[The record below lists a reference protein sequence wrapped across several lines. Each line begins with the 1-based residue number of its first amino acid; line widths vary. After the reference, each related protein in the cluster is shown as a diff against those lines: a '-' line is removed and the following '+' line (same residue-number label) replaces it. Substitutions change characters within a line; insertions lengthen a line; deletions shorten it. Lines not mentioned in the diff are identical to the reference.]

1 MTTDHHRKIELQSA
15 ADFTYLYANTVALS
29 RQKLDLHLPPSTN
42 PNDGPDPMRER
53 VRELVDEYITRTFT
67 SASSSISING
77 LDSTSPEFPFPAA
90 FTAPTEQVEYEAY
103 DGKLAARV
111 TSLYAQLESLTTTV
125 AQLRRDAPGRA
136 AKAYAE
142 QLRRAIQEDENED
155 KEGQGDGEV
164 QEEEEEG
171 LKEESQQS
179 AEGEDGEEGN
189 RDTEMPD
196 VDANAES
203 RKTETTRRRPMTR
216 SRAKLEVSLGTE
228 HEAERWRR
236 GEMAEVY
243 EDALRTL
250 LRLQGEG
257 VPGQELDAS
266 AEGPDG
272 NALASTLGK
281 AERAGRA
288 VEVVEKKKTK
298 K

>member
-1 MTTDHHRKIELQSA
+1 M
-15 ADFTYLYANTVALS
+15 
-29 RQKLDLHLPPSTN
+29 
-42 PNDGPDPMRER
+42 
-53 VRELVDEYITRTFT
+53 
-67 SASSSISING
+67 
-77 LDSTSPEFPFPAA
+77 
-90 FTAPTEQVEYEAY
+90 
-103 DGKLAARV
+103 
-111 TSLYAQLESLTTTV
+111 
-125 AQLRRDAPGRA
+125 RRDAPGRA